1 MTNGRVINFKWTV
14 ARGREREEEMCM
26 WERWKPQNTIGSMNS
41 AYKYHQLKIT
51 VPKYYVLESTVY
63 LNNSVNETF
72 IFTLRWKILSF
83 KLMLDATP
91 TKVLMR
97 KFLSY

>member
-1 MTNGRVINFKWTV
+1 
-14 ARGREREEEMCM
+14 
-26 WERWKPQNTIGSMNS
+26 MNS

-72 IFTLRWKILSF
+72 IFTLR
-83 KLMLDATP
+83 
-91 TKVLMR
+91 
-97 KFLSY
+97 